1 MGSASRTDNLLI
13 MNDPLKKDLELE
25 EQDELHPEDGDE
37 QQPPLKPEVLDDDP
51 GETKDTQLLPVLR
64 GSDALAPLDPLAAYI
79 NEIRQYPELSEE
91 EEKELALHYEA
102 TGDTQAAY
110 KLITNNLMLVVKIAM
125 TFRREWQNVMDL
137 IQEGNVGL
145 MKAVKNFD
153 PFRGVR
159 LPAYASWW
167 IKAYILKYI
176 LDNWRLVRVG
186 TTNARRK
193 LLYNL
198 QKEKARL
205 EEQGISASP
214 KKLAEHFGVAEKD
227 VIDVQAS
234 LGAFDVSMDTPTHP
248 DSDYTPEKTL
258 TDGRHPAQAIEK
270 SQFHEA
276 LHEKIEAFLENLKP
290 IEKELFATRILS
302 EDPTSLKEI
311 GEHYNITREAV
322 RQTEQRL
329 LKKFKTYIKEHL
341 PEAEHYFMK

>member
-1 MGSASRTDNLLI
+1 
-13 MNDPLKKDLELE
+13 MNEPLKHKSEFEEHEEEKKPLPLE
-25 EQDELHPEDGDE
+25 
-37 QQPPLKPEVLDDDP
+37 PEVLDDDSEDGLH
-51 GETKDTQLLPVLR
+51 GENHEQEEENRSLPVLR
-64 GSDALAPLDPLAAYI
+64 GSDALAPLDPLTAYL
-79 NEIRQYPELSEE
+79 NEIRQYGELSEE
-91 EEKELALHYEA
+91 EEKELALHYKES
-102 TGDTQAAY
+102 GDVQAAY
-110 KLITNNLMLVVKIAM
+110 KLITNNLTLVVKIAM

-198 QKEKARL
+198 QKEKDRL
-205 EEQGISASP
+205 EDQGFTASP

-234 LGAFDVSMDTPTHP
+234 LGAYDVSMDTPTHP
-248 DSDYTPEKTL
+248 DSEMTPGQSL
-258 TDGRHPAQAIEK
+258 SDGRSPAQAIEK

-276 LHEKIEAFLENLKP
+276 LHEKIEAFLEDMKP

-302 EDPTSLKEI
+302 DDPTSLKEI

-322 RQTEQRL
+322 RQAEQRL
-329 LKKFKTYIKEHL
+329 LKKFKTYITEHL
-341 PEAEHYFMK
+341 PEAEHYFMR

>member
-1 MGSASRTDNLLI
+1 
-13 MNDPLKKDLELE
+13 MNNPSKKDADL
-25 EQDELHPEDGDE
+25 PETDDLTPADGDE
-37 QQPPLKPEVLDDDP
+37 QPPPLEPEVLDDDP
-51 GETKDTQLLPVLR
+51 GKAEDIRPLPVVR
-64 GSDALAPLDPLAAYI
+64 GSDALAPLDPLTAYL
-79 NEIRQYPELSEE
+79 NEIRQYPELSAE
-91 EEKELALHYEA
+91 EEKELTLHYQD
-102 TGDTQAAY
+102 TGDVQAAY

-198 QKEKARL
+198 QKEKAKL
-205 EEQGISASP
+205 EEQGFTATP
-214 KKLAEHFGVAEKD
+214 KQLAEHFGVSEKD

-234 LGAFDVSMDTPTHP
+234 LGAADVSMDTPVHP
-248 DSDYTPEKTL
+248 DSEMTPGKSL
-258 TDGRHPAQAIEK
+258 SDGQHPAQAVEK
-270 SQFHEA
+270 SQFHEV

-290 IEKELFATRILS
+290 IEQELFATRILS
-302 EDPTSLKEI
+302 EDPVSLKEI
-311 GEHYNITREAV
+311 GEHFNITREAV

-329 LKKFKTYIKEHL
+329 LKKFKTYITEHL
-341 PEAEHYFMK
+341 PEAEHYFMR

>member
-1 MGSASRTDNLLI
+1 
-13 MNDPLKKDLELE
+13 MNEPLKHKSELE
-25 EQDELHPEDGDE
+25 EDEEEEKPLPLEPEIM
-37 QQPPLKPEVLDDDP
+37 DDDSDDDDDR
-51 GETKDTQLLPVLR
+51 GEAHEDSRPLPVLR
-64 GSDALAPLDPLAAYI
+64 GSDALAPLDPLTAYL
-79 NEIRQYPELSEE
+79 NEIRQYAELSEE
-91 EEKELALHYEA
+91 EEKELALRYKD
-102 TGDTQAAY
+102 TGDVQAAY
-110 KLITNNLMLVVKIAM
+110 KLITNNLTLVVKIAM

-198 QKEKARL
+198 QKEKAKL
-205 EEQGISASP
+205 EEQGFTASP

-234 LGAFDVSMDTPTHP
+234 LGAYDVSMDTPTHP
-248 DSDYTPEKTL
+248 DSEMTPGKSL
-258 TDGRHPAQAIEK
+258 SDGKNPAQAIEK
-270 SQFHEA
+270 SQFHEV
-276 LHEKIEAFLENLKP
+276 LHEKIEVFLEDLKP

-329 LKKFKTYIKEHL
+329 LKKFKTYITEHL